1 MRTANLAIVFTDI
14 KGFTE
19 RTSTQTLEENERL
32 LTTHNE
38 LLAPLFRG
46 LGGRIVKT
54 IGDAFMVTF
63 ESPTSAVL
71 AGLAVQDAL
80 WAYNGG
86 VAPGQQLHVRVAINV
101 GEVRLEGNDVFGE
114 PVNIAARVEGLAEA
128 DEVTFTEAVYLSM
141 NRAEVPS
148 EELGKFELKGIPEP
162 VRVYKATRWAA
173 GPDAPPF
180 GNKGLDR
187 VGEQGRTSTGTHRAL
202 ELAGS
207 ALSSTGEAANR
218 ALQTTTDVA
227 NRAFESTSKLVKAS
241 LDTAE
246 RRGLPG
252 KTLLLGAG
260 GAAAV
265 LLALGLVF
273 SSNATERA
281 ISAAADTAKGEERSR
296 RVDAAKKLIAQE
308 KDAPTRSWYL
318 GQLSEGLEENAAVG
332 HYAAAARGGLKK
344 AEGQLIDLLGHK
356 KCSLR
361 SAAAD
366 ALADLKVKRARGAL
380 EDLAKDGGPGDGE
393 QVLVFGCNSKQA
405 AANALARLKD

>member
-1 MRTANLAIVFTDI
+1 VRTANLAIVFTDI

-19 RTSTQTLEENERL
+19 RTSTQTLEENEKL
-32 LTTHNE
+32 LKTHNE

-71 AGLAVQDAL
+71 SGLAVQDAL
-80 WAYNGG
+80 WAYNRS
-86 VAPGQQLHVRVAINV
+86 AEPGKQLHVRVAINV

-148 EELGKFELKGIPEP
+148 EELGRFDLKGIPEP
-162 VRVYKATRWAA
+162 VRIYKATKWTA
-173 GPDAPPF
+173 GPDAAPF

-187 VGEQGRTSTGTHRAL
+187 VTEGGRSSSGTHRAL
-202 ELAGS
+202 ELASS
-207 ALSSTGEAANR
+207 ALSTTGVAAGR
-218 ALQTTTDVA
+218 ALQSTSEVA
-227 NRAFESTSKLVKAS
+227 SRALESTSKLVKES
-241 LDTAE
+241 LVSVE
-246 RRGLPG
+246 KQGLP
-252 KTLLLGAG
+252 KQKLLAGAG
-260 GAAAV
+260 VALVVVVG
-265 LLALGLVF
+265 LAMLGRG
-273 SSNATERA
+273 NPTERA
-281 ISAAADTAKGEERSR
+281 IEAAASAKPEARRERI
-296 RVDAAKKLIAQE
+296 DAAKKLIAQE
-308 KDAPTRSWYL
+308 KDPATKAWYL
-318 GQLSEGLEENAAVG
+318 GRLSEGLGETAAVG
-332 HYAAAARGGLKK
+332 HYANAARQGAKK
-344 AEGQLIDLLGHK
+344 AEGKLIDLLGHE
-356 KCSLR
+356 KCQLR

-380 EDLAKDGGPGDGE
+380 EDLAEDGGPGDGE

-405 AANALARLKD
+405 AADALDRLKE